1 MSEKK
6 EYKVHTLNN
15 GLRLIHQNTDRQ
27 VAHCA
32 VIINTG
38 TRDELEKEHGI
49 AHFLEHVIF
58 KGTHKRKAY
67 HIISRLED
75 VGGEI
80 DAYTT
85 KEETCIYASFLNK
98 HIERAMELMSD
109 ILFNSTFPEK
119 EINRERE
126 VIFDEIN
133 SYNDSPAELIFDD
146 FEELV
151 FDGHPLGRN
160 ILGTKKTLKRFTQK
174 HLKDFANR
182 TYNTDQMVFCSVG
195 NIDFDKLVRYF
206 EKYFGQI
213 PSNPRNW
220 KRKPFKNYVPLQ
232 KSVHKKTH
240 QTHCII
246 GTSAFHFRDKKRLPF
261 LLMTNLLGG
270 SGLNNRLN
278 LSLRE
283 KNGLVYY
290 IESSY
295 TPYFD
300 TGVFSIYFGCDK
312 DKLTKA
318 TSLVNRE
325 LEKLKQD
332 PLGIKQLHRAK
343 QQMTGQIAISLEN
356 PETLL
361 LSLGKSYLMYG
372 KVDSLGTV
380 TERLEAI
387 KAEDVQQVA
396 QEIFKENILSSLIYY

>member
-1 MSEKK
+1 MD
-6 EYKVHTLNN
+6 YQVHTLSN
-15 GLRLIHQNTDRQ
+15 GLRLIHQHTDRR

-32 VIINTG
+32 IIVNTG
-38 TRDELEKEHGI
+38 TRDELEHEHGI
-49 AHFLEHVIF
+49 AHFMEHLVF

-85 KEETCIYASFLNK
+85 KEETCIYASFLNN

-109 ILFNSTFPEK
+109 IIFHSTFPEK
-119 EINRERE
+119 EIIRERD
-126 VIFDEIN
+126 VVLDEIN

-146 FEELV
+146 FEELI

-160 ILGTKKTLKRFTQK
+160 ILGTKKTLKRFGSKQ
-174 HLKDFANR
+174 LKDFAIR

-195 NIDFDKLVRYF
+195 NIDFDKLVKYFERYF
-206 EKYFGQI
+206 GPI
-213 PSNPRNW
+213 PSNPRKW
-220 KRKPFKNYVPLQ
+220 KRKPYKDYLPQQ
-232 KSVHKKTH
+232 KTVRKKTH

-246 GTSAFHFRDKKRLPF
+246 GTPAFHFRDKKRLPF
-261 LLMTNLLGG
+261 LLLTNLLGG

-283 KNGLVYY
+283 KNGCVYY

-300 TGVFSIYFGCDK
+300 TGVFTIYFGSDK
-312 DKLTKA
+312 DKLKKSTL
-318 TSLVNRE
+318 LVKKE
-325 LEKLKQD
+325 LELLKEK
-332 PLGIKQLHRAK
+332 PLGVQQLHRAK
-343 QQMTGQIAISLEN
+343 QQMIGQLAISLEN

-372 KVDSLGTV
+372 KVDSLETV
-380 TERLEAI
+380 TERMEIITSDDILN
-387 KAEDVQQVA
+387 VA
-396 QEIFKENILSSLIYY
+396 CEVFDENKFSTLIYQ